1 MDTLTPCPSQTNWLS
16 GPADIPPAGGVFRH
30 WGHTFQTSNADAW
43 RRSCVYAKVLSRLDG
58 TVRKILPD
66 GRLEHGLYHAGKFI
80 VSVKDGT
87 TRNGLRLHPGQW
99 IDNDRMQIGDDIF
112 SLFSHINDV
121 PYDRA
126 VDVLAH
132 QFGVIKEKG
141 ALDCQVDKLSGFVQE
156 HKPLHIP
163 DWPSHR
169 FPSDADTV
177 FYKNEIGGR
186 VGAATRWKSANGE
199 YITIYSILLRR
210 YDGYSCQWMEVF
222 PERPLMLLNSE
233 RICTRPHD
241 KVYLVGDEFEAEKLS
256 GIYSCSIYS
265 AVPGGLGN
273 IPNAN
278 LDALSG
284 RQVCVIFDD
293 ENLAYG
299 KQIAKKFK
307 EVGIDDAS
315 FGFNCGFLETHRYFD
330 DVETIANRRHIELLP
345 PSEQTIQANALEPS
359 DYSTFMQ
366 YELPERAF
374 IISPIISEQGL
385 VMLHAPRG
393 IGKTHVAL
401 GIAMAVATGSS
412 FLRWH
417 APKPK
422 RVLYL
427 DGEMPATM
435 MRSRLKAITAGLGK
449 VPGDGYFRLLNPDL
463 IDASM
468 PDIGTEEGQAG
479 LDEYLHG
486 IELLVIDNLS
496 TLCRSGR
503 ENESE
508 SWEPIQSW
516 LLNLRRRG
524 IAVLIVHHS
533 GKNGNQRGTSR
544 REDVLDTVLKLK

>member
-1 MDTLTPCPSQTNWLS
+1 
-16 GPADIPPAGGVFRH
+16 
-30 WGHTFQTSNADAW
+30 
-43 RRSCVYAKVLSRLDG
+43 
-58 TVRKILPD
+58 
-66 GRLEHGLYHAGKFI
+66 
-80 VSVKDGT
+80 
-87 TRNGLRLHPGQW
+87 
-99 IDNDRMQIGDDIF
+99 
-112 SLFSHINDV
+112 
-121 PYDRA
+121 
-126 VDVLAH
+126 
-132 QFGVIKEKG
+132 
-141 ALDCQVDKLSGFVQE
+141 
-156 HKPLHIP
+156 
-163 DWPSHR
+163 
-169 FPSDADTV
+169 
-177 FYKNEIGGR
+177 
-186 VGAATRWKSANGE
+186 
-199 YITIYSILLRR
+199 
-210 YDGYSCQWMEVF
+210 
-222 PERPLMLLNSE
+222 
-233 RICTRPHD
+233 
-241 KVYLVGDEFEAEKLS
+241 
-256 GIYSCSIYS
+256 
-265 AVPGGLGN
+265 
-273 IPNAN
+273 
-278 LDALSG
+278 
-284 RQVCVIFDD
+284 VIFDD

-544 REDVLDTVLKLK
+544 REDVLDTVLKLKRPEVYNQSQGARFQIHVEKGRNLFGSDAEPFEVQLREQNGEYHWEIVEMSDTLNGEVLAMLQSGKSVREIEARFGISKSRVGRMRQEFEEKGLI